1 MIILNSVRAAVGTG
15 IRTFGNDINAVGQ
28 FFDQV
33 TSFR

>member
-1 MIILNSVRAAVGTG
+1 MIILNSLRAAVGTG
-15 IRTFGNDINAVGQ
+15 INTLGNDVNAVGQ

>member
-1 MIILNSVRAAVGTG
+1 MIILNSIRSAISTG
-15 IRTFGNDINAVGQ
+15 IGTLGNDVNAVGQ